1 MKRTNNGPILSALIL
16 CTGLLFSCGQQKAK
30 QESLAENESA
40 EMVGNDKDEHGCIA
54 SAGYT
59 WSEVQQNCIRLFESG
74 IRLEATD
81 GKSSAYIVFSPD
93 SLKAELFFSN
103 GTPNEILDRRSLP
116 AGGYA
121 WDIEDDDTKN
131 IRFENGI
138 WTISQRQKEIYRQ
151 DKAESDDSLGKM
163 LAAGA

>member
-30 QESLAENESA
+30 QESLAENEA
-40 EMVGNDKDEHGCIA
+40 NEMVGNDKDEHGCIA

-93 SLKAELFFSN
+93 
-103 GTPNEILDRRSLP
+103 
-116 AGGYA
+116 
-121 WDIEDDDTKN
+121 
-131 IRFENGI
+131 
-138 WTISQRQKEIYRQ
+138 
-151 DKAESDDSLGKM
+151 
-163 LAAGA
+163 